1 MDMNEIIKKFLD
13 ISDRNNFD
21 LDRR

>member
-1 MDMNEIIKKFLD
+1 MDMNEIIKKFSD